1 MQRPACVR
9 YGAPTADLIGFNR
22 PARHDQGLRASSWK
36 APRRQAAGI
45 SKRRRPRHR
54 RSVALLAR
62 GLLASDLTKQP
73 RASLLLKAMRR
84 SRRKSAAQTT
94 HRRLKLPDLDT
105 SREVRST
112 RMEGEDAAPVRRRV
126 ARMTKARR
134 GRDAPGFESDRQ
146 LGGEVLS
153 VGPKRLGGESASVR
167 HEVVSQCGKF
177 KPDDCADVADEV
189 PGKYSPISHAIRARR
204 GVVRGQLAV
213 SDPAEGVKQLSAGR
227 PAPPRND
234 RRG

>member
-1 MQRPACVR
+1 MTKA
-9 YGAPTADLIGFNR
+9 
-22 PARHDQGLRASSWK
+22 LRASSWK
-36 APRRQAAGI
+36 APRRPAAEI

-73 RASLLLKAMRR
+73 RASLLLEAMRR

-167 HEVVSQCGKF
+167 HEVMSQCGKF

-213 SDPAEGVKQLSAGR
+213 SDPAEGVQQLSAGR
-227 PAPPRND
+227 PAPPRNA